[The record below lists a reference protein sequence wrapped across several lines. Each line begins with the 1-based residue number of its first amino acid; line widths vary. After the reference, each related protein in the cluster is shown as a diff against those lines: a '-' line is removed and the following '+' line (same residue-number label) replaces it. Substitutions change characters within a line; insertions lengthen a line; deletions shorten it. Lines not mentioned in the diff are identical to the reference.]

1 MIADFVAGTRS
12 SRYSGSIYRN
22 AYLIYNPNAGKL
34 VKDGALA
41 ERVRAVLQSGG
52 LAVQMAPTTAAGHAT
67 ELATEAVKAGA
78 DLIISMGGD
87 GTVNEILNGMVSSSV
102 PLAVIPGGTAN
113 VFCWANVFCCETGIP
128 RNAAKAAQQLPNW
141 VEARVALGRIH
152 ASKAA
157 ERYFLLMAGAGL
169 DAGVVQRVEP
179 GIKRRLGK
187 LAYWIAGLRTFGSGI
202 SILKVRAEGREFV
215 TGFAL
220 TSRVAN
226 YGGDLT
232 IATRAS
238 LFADHFELVTFS
250 GRSTIP
256 YGLYLAGAVVA
267 YTTKLPGVQSTLTQ
281 RVELMPIDD
290 DPVYLQI
297 DGEAVGQLPAT
308 IDLVP
313 AALTILV
320 PPAAKK

>member
-1 MIADFVAGTRS
+1 MPERDA
-12 SRYSGSIYRN
+12 SRYSGVIYRN

-34 VKDGALA
+34 VKDSTLA
-41 ERVRAVLQSGG
+41 GGVRAVLQSGG
-52 LAVQMAPTTAAGHAT
+52 LTVQMAPTMSAGHAT
-67 ELATEAVKAGA
+67 QLAAEAVKTGA
-78 DLIISMGGD
+78 DLIVSMGGD
-87 GTVNEILNGMVSSSV
+87 GTVNEILNGMVRSSV

-113 VFCWANVFCCETGIP
+113 VFCCETGIP
-128 RNAAKAAQQLPNW
+128 RDAVKAARQLPHW

-157 ERYFLLMAGAGL
+157 ERFFLLMAGAGL
-169 DAGVVQRVEP
+169 DAGIVQRVEP

-256 YGLYLAGAVVA
+256 YGLYLAGAVLA
-267 YTTKLPGVQSTLTQ
+267 YTTKLPGVQSTITQ
-281 RVELMPIDD
+281 RVELMPIDG

-320 PPAAKK
+320 PPAAKKFRNG